1 MSTASQGSARE
12 RKVRDDMVAHGWS
25 FIMRAAASK
34 GSADLLMAHP
44 LHGAALVQV
53 GTGNKTLGPVDRLR
67 FVTDASLCGALP
79 LLASAAYRRGI
90 TYWWVSLGPASGWD
104 RWWI

>member
-44 LHGAALVQV
+44 FHGAALVQV
-53 GTGNKTLGPVDRLR
+53 GTGNKTLGPADRFR
-67 FVTDASLCGALP
+67 FVRDADRCGALP
-79 LLASAAYRRGI
+79 LLASVAYRQGI
-90 TYWWVSLGPASGWD
+90 TYWHVNLGPASSWD
-104 RWWI
+104 RWSI